1 MTSIWKNIWFVDLC
15 HNGYT
20 IEKLYTKKSSCNYVS
35 NMEINI
41 EKNNSHLA
49 ANKYNKFIL
58 KHNMVIITND

>member
-1 MTSIWKNIWFVDLC
+1 
-15 HNGYT
+15 
-20 IEKLYTKKSSCNYVS
+20 
-35 NMEINI
+35 MEINI